1 MSDIP
6 ACVTSLVV
14 ERAESLLDGIR
25 AKNSRV
31 HCITNTVAQ
40 AFTANVL
47 LAAGA
52 TPSVTISPEEIAGF
66 VSGAHAL
73 LVNLGTLDAERRE
86 AIALALDVAA
96 AKGLPWVLDPVFVDR
111 SPSRLAFA
119 RALVARGPAV
129 IRLNAAELA
138 ALTGA
143 EASPETARAFARERG
158 SIVALTG
165 EADIVTDGLRLVRLH
180 NGDALM
186 SKVTAMGCAGS
197 AFVAAALALEGD
209 RWLAA
214 AAAMTVFGVAG
225 QVAAAGVQGP
235 GSFATAILD
244 TLHAIP
250 PKSVSQHAKV
260 FA

>member
-1 MSDIP
+1 MSDRL
-6 ACVTSLVV
+6 ADVTSPVV
-14 ERAESLLDGIR
+14 ERAASLRDGIR
-25 AKNSRV
+25 AMNPRI

-52 TPSVTISPEEIAGF
+52 TPSVTTSPEEIASF
-66 VSGAHAL
+66 VAGADNL

-86 AIALALDVAA
+86 GIALALDVTA

-119 RALVARGPAV
+119 RTLVARGPAIV
-129 IRLNAAELA
+129 RLNAAELA
-138 ALTGA
+138 ALAGA
-143 EASPETARAFARERG
+143 EATAETARAFARDSG

-165 EADIVTDGLRLVRLH
+165 ATDIVTDGARLVRLR
-180 NGDALM
+180 NGDPLM

-197 AFVAAALALEGD
+197 AFVAVALALEGD

-214 AAAMTVFGVAG
+214 AAAMTLFGVAG
-225 QVAAAGVQGP
+225 EAAAEGVQGP
-235 GSFATAILD
+235 GSFASAFLD
-244 TLHAIP
+244 MLHTISP
-250 PKSVSQHAKV
+250 DRISLQAKV